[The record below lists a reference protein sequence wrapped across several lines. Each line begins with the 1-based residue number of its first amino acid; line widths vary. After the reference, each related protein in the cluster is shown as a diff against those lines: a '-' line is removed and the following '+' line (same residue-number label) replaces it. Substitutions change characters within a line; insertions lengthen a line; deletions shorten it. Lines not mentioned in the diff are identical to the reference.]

1 MRVPQNRAKSWHWF
15 ERNFRFSLVMWF
27 WCEEHFACIWNLGF
41 VSVFWYHFCHNLPKW
56 NFLFNATIR
65 SRSQTNPCKSFCF
78 LCDYLFYFVYK
89 PMIIWL
95 HKQTFVI
102 SKKLASMLPLLQQKN
117 LEYTGIGQSKLE
129 IFACNNYQKEFIAV
143 VTGVA
148 PLIWFYF
155 ILLGW
160 IAPLIWMARLYNQGW
175 NLLQAELGA
184 SSHHRFELKTSPT
197 YIYG

>member
-1 MRVPQNRAKSWHWF
+1 MPLYEVGLKQTH
-15 ERNFRFSLVMWF
+15 V
-27 WCEEHFACIWNLGF
+27 NL
-41 VSVFWYHFCHNLPKW
+41 
-56 NFLFNATIR
+56 
-65 SRSQTNPCKSFCF
+65 

-102 SKKLASMLPLLQQKN
+102 SKKLVSMLPLLQQKN

-148 PLIWFYF
+148 PQI
-155 ILLGW
+155 
-160 IAPLIWMARLYNQGW
+160 
-175 NLLQAELGA
+175 
-184 SSHHRFELKTSPT
+184 
-197 YIYG
+197 